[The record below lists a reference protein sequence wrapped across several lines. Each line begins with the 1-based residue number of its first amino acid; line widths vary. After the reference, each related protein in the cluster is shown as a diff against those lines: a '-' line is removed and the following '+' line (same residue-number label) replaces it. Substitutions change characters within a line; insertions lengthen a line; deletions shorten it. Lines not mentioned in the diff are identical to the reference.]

1 MSTQTMTP
9 PRFFTREDGRARV
22 GIPFWNGILS
32 ALAAAAIAFAAAFVA
47 TIALL
52 FGVILVTGRQPLL
65 SVGHP
70 LAATT
75 EVIFYV
81 AGGWFAWVR
90 LRATGRVPFRVLD
103 AHAWRTVLLGIAAL
117 FAVRVAT
124 VIQLV
129 HTAQTKH
136 VQTGFEHFDV
146 VSKAPGFTALAI
158 GLAVLSMVVIGPLAE
173 EIAFR
178 GLLFGALAPNLGVL
192 GSALVTAVLFG
203 AAHGD
208 WVLFP
213 SLAALGFIS
222 ALAYAATGNLW
233 VSVILHAL
241 NNALGATF
249 LVAGSLHHG

>member
-1 MSTQTMTP
+1 MTP

-22 GIPFWNGILS
+22 GIPFWNGLLS
-32 ALAAAAIAFAAAFVA
+32 ALAAAAIGFAAAFVA
-47 TIALL
+47 TIVLL
-52 FGVILVTGRQPLL
+52 FGVILVTGREPSLNA
-65 SVGHP
+65 GHP
-70 LAATT
+70 VVATT

-81 AGGWFAWVR
+81 AGGWFAWWR
-90 LRATGRVPFRVLD
+90 LRSTGRAPFRALD
-103 AHAWRTVLLGIAAL
+103 AHAWRTILLGIAAL
-117 FAVRVAT
+117 LVVRVAT

-129 HTAQTKH
+129 LTAQTKH

-146 VSKAPGFTALAI
+146 VSKVPGFTALSI
-158 GLAVLSMVVIGPLAE
+158 GLAVLSLVIVGPLAE
-173 EIAFR
+173 EITFR

-233 VSVILHAL
+233 VSVILHVL
-241 NNALGATF
+241 NNALGASF
-249 LVAGSLHHG
+249 LVADSLHHG